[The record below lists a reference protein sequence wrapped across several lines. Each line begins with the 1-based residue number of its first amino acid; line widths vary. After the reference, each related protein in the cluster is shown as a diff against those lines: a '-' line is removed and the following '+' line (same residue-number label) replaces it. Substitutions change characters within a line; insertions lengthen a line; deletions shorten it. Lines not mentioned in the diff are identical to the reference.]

1 MCYSGWKKGKESYR
15 SLFARYD
22 CHPQEIE
29 KLRELNLQAEGEK
42 VNAVA
47 NVRNEAK
54 AEIEKMRDKIQEVR
68 IETRIGSQN

>member
-1 MCYSGWKKGKESYR
+1 M
-15 SLFARYD
+15 
-22 CHPQEIE
+22 
-29 KLRELNLQAEGEK
+29 
-42 VNAVA
+42 NAVA